1 MNKEPLIL
9 HIDLGNQS
17 ISEWIAENKYVIYS
31 ELIRYA
37 EKLIENDLE
46 NVQALM
52 VSNLSDN
59 IVFILKK
66 DDVSILFEKAMA
78 YFMSIEEYEQCAKI
92 DSEDNDVIDEIYD
105 SLSEIEDLIYEEES
119 DIFQDDED
127 SF

>member
-17 ISEWIAENKYVIYS
+17 ISEWIADNKYVIYS
-31 ELIRYA
+31 ELLRYA

-66 DDVSILFEKAMA
+66 TDVSILFGKAMD

-92 DSEDNDVIDEIYD
+92 RDLEYLLKTKKVDEPRNTKN
-105 SLSEIEDLIYEEES
+105 SKSHKRKS
-119 DIFQDDED
+119 KA
-127 SF
+127 S

>member
-17 ISEWIAENKYVIYS
+17 ISEWITENKYVIYS
-31 ELIRYA
+31 ELLRYA

-46 NVQALM
+46 HVQALM

-66 DDVSILFEKAMA
+66 TDVDILFEKAMS
-78 YFMSIEEYEQCAKI
+78 YFLGIEEYEQCAKI
-92 DSEDNDVIDEIYD
+92 RDLEYLLKTKKVDE
-105 SLSEIEDLIYEEES
+105 SRNTKNSKS
-119 DIFQDDED
+119 NKRK
-127 SF
+127 SKAN

>member
-1 MNKEPLIL
+1 LNKEPLIL

-37 EKLIENDLE
+37 EKVIESKLDS
-46 NVQALM
+46 VQAIM

-66 DDVSILFEKAMA
+66 ENIDLLFEKAIN
-78 YFMSIEEYEQCAKI
+78 Y
-92 DSEDNDVIDEIYD
+92 
-105 SLSEIEDLIYEEES
+105 
-119 DIFQDDED
+119 
-127 SF
+127 

>member
-66 DDVSILFEKAMA
+66 ADVSILFEKAMA

-92 DSEDNDVIDEIYD
+92 RDLEYLLKTKKVDEPRNTKN
-105 SLSEIEDLIYEEES
+105 SKSNKRKS
-119 DIFQDDED
+119 KTN
-127 SF
+127 

>member
-1 MNKEPLIL
+1 VNKEPLIL

-31 ELIRYA
+31 ELLRYA
-37 EKLIENDLE
+37 EKLIENDLDQ
-46 NVQALM
+46 VQALM

-66 DDVSILFEKAMA
+66 TDVSILFGKAMD

-92 DSEDNDVIDEIYD
+92 RDLEYLLKTKKVDE
-105 SLSEIEDLIYEEES
+105 SRNTKNSKSNKRKLKTN
-119 DIFQDDED
+119 
-127 SF
+127 